1 MDVSRK
7 LDSSRKAAQGVSM
20 PTDLGTCAIAL
31 VKATSKGA
39 QELVAPYN
47 LSLLHFTV
55 LRRFLHKDK
64 WTSTELTQLIPVGPS
79 RMSRLVAELVSR
91 KLLRRRRL
99 RSDRRVVM
107 LSLTEEG
114 KAFTVDLNRLM
125 SVYEASLTKG
135 VSEEAMAAFLN
146 VTHTILFNEAAQAQT
161 GAPLNTPDVL
171 TTLLE

>member
-1 MDVSRK
+1 MDNSCK
-7 LDSSRKAAQGVSM
+7 MGSTKKDGEGVDV
-20 PTDLGTCAIAL
+20 PTDLGICAIAL

-55 LRRFLHKDK
+55 LRRFLYKEK

-79 RMSRLVAELVSR
+79 RMSRLVAMLVSR

-114 KAFTVDLNRLM
+114 KAFTVDLNRRM

-146 VTHTILFNEAAQAQT
+146 VTHTILLNEAAQAQA